1 LLRPSDKTAILG
13 QSKVALA
20 HQWQVL
26 ERWPDGSAKWTL
38 LDTLVPVCGAETT
51 IEIVHDDRARKPAP
65 DPDPAIK
72 VTCPRASNAL
82 RVRNSGNQGDLLCE
96 IKASL
101 LDGQGHEWRA
111 IVPAAEV
118 LDSGPVCSR
127 QRAVASFQRD
137 GKQSPLQMQFNLEV
151 YPAISLVVVEVD
163 VLNPQAALH
172 PGNIW
177 DLGDPG
183 SVRFSDLSVRVA
195 FPDGIASSAY
205 ALRGEEPSSV
215 TPADRWTIY
224 QDSSGGERWDSQ
236 NHVDHDG
243 KLTVSFKGFK
253 LIDDRSG
260 DTLRRGERAQPLVTV
275 QSPGI
280 AAAISMEDFWQNFPS
295 AIRVRRKHVELGLF
309 AGESKSDHE
318 LQGGE
323 RKRHRFHLAIAEDPA
338 AAEQIVSAASRVEA
352 WVDAR
357 WIEST
362 GVIPWFTSA
371 DTADS
376 ASDYEAYIDTIVSG
390 PLSFDKRREVIDEYG
405 WRNYGDLYA
414 DHEAVNEETPGSLI
428 SHYNNQYDFVHGA
441 ALHALRNE
449 SAEWWHL
456 MRAAARHHIDIDVY
470 HTTQDRPAYNQG
482 LFWHTEHYR
491 SAGTATHRTYSALN
505 KTAKDY
511 GGGPSNE
518 HNYTSGLTL
527 YYFLT
532 GDTFARDVVIGMAD
546 WVINM
551 DDGATTIWSI
561 IDPVTPTGLSSR
573 TKTDDY
579 HGPGRGAGNSVNAL
593 LDAYSLS
600 TERRYLDVAEQ
611 FIRRCI
617 HPEDDFQKLDLDSPE
632 ERWSYLV
639 FLQVLGRYLWTKEDL
654 GEFDFHYYYARDS
667 LLHYADWVASKEK
680 PYSELF
686 DKVDLPTE
694 TWPAQDIRKAHVLF
708 LASEYAAGDRHVE
721 LKDKAQKYFAQ
732 CLADL
737 LKFDT
742 AYLCRPRVL
751 LAVYGHVRDYFVSE
765 HLATHS
771 TDSECARQDYS
782 YDKRSEFVPQRAN
795 LATAFRQRLSTIGKE
810 LARLLPTP
818 LRLLFKRLGSL
829 SGMFGGSRR

>member
-1 LLRPSDKTAILG
+1 MLRQTGVAI
-13 QSKVALA
+13 A

-26 ERWPDGSAKWTL
+26 EQWPDGSAKWTL
-38 LDTLVPVCGAETT
+38 FDALLPVSGSETT
-51 IEIVHDDRARKPAP
+51 LEIVHGNRADLPTP
-65 DPDPAIK
+65 GVDPAIK

-101 LDGQGHEWRA
+101 LDEKGREWRA
-111 IVPAAEV
+111 IVPAVEA
-118 LDSGPVCSR
+118 LGSGPVCTR
-127 QRAVASFQRD
+127 QRAVAWFQRD
-137 GKQSPLQMQFNLEV
+137 GKESPLQLQFHLDV
-151 YPAISLVVVEVD
+151 FPAISLVVVEID

-183 SVRFSDLSVRVA
+183 SAHFSDLSVKLA
-195 FPDGIASSAY
+195 FPDGIDSTECT
-205 ALRGEEPSSV
+205 LGGEEQSPV
-215 TPADRWTIY
+215 TPGERWTVY

-236 NHVDHDG
+236 NHLDRDG
-243 KLTVSFKGFK
+243 KLSVSFKGFK
-253 LIDDRSG
+253 LTDDQCSKVLQQG
-260 DTLRRGERAQPLVTV
+260 DRAQPLVTV
-275 QSPGI
+275 QSGKI
-280 AAAISMEDFWQNFPS
+280 AAAVSMEDFWQNFPS
-295 AIRVRRKHVELGLF
+295 AIRVRSKHVELGLF
-309 AGESKSDHE
+309 AGESRADHE

-323 RKRHRFHLAIAEDPA
+323 RKRQRFHLAIAEDPA
-338 AAEQIVSAASRVEA
+338 TSAQTLTAAYQVKA
-352 WVDAR
+352 WVDAG

-376 ASDYEAYIDTIVSG
+376 DKDYEAYINTIVSG

-441 ALHALRNE
+441 ALHALRNQDTR
-449 SAEWWHL
+449 WWHL

-491 SAGTATHRTYSALN
+491 TAGTATHRTYSEVN
-505 KTAKDY
+505 KTGKDY

-532 GDTFARDVVIGMAD
+532 GDNLARDVVIGMAD

-573 TKTDDY
+573 TKSDDY
-579 HGPGRGAGNSVNAL
+579 HGPGRGAGNSINAL

-600 TERRYLDVAEQ
+600 TERRYLDSAEQ

-617 HPEDDFQKLDLDSPE
+617 HPEDDFRKLDLDSTE

-654 GEFDFHYYYARDS
+654 GEFDFHYYYARES
-667 LLHYADWVASKEK
+667 LLHYADWVADNEK

-708 LASEYAAGDRHVE
+708 VASEYASGNRHVE
-721 LKDKAQKYFAQ
+721 LKGKAQAFFEQ

-737 LKFDT
+737 LKFKT

-751 LAVYGHVRDYFVSE
+751 LTVYGHVRDYFVSD

-771 TDSECARQDYS
+771 SDGECARQDYS
-782 YDKRSEFVPQRAN
+782 YDQRSEFVPQRAN
-795 LATAFRQRLSTIGKE
+795 LATAFRQRVSTIGKE
-810 LARLLPTP
+810 LARLLPMP

-829 SGMFGGSRR
+829 SGKFGGSRR